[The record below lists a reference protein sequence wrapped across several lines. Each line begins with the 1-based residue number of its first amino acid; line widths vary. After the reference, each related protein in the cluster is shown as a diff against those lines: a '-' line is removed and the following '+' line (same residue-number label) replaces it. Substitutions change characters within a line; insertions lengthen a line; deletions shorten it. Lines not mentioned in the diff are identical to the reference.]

1 MATDTALSN
10 GVLDSFLD
18 TLVSLIQDIFQLLQ
32 DLVIIEYNDMSMS
45 FFDLFL
51 FLLLLDFF
59 FLFYLLLRK

>member
-32 DLVIIEYNDMSMS
+32 DLVIIEYNNMSMS